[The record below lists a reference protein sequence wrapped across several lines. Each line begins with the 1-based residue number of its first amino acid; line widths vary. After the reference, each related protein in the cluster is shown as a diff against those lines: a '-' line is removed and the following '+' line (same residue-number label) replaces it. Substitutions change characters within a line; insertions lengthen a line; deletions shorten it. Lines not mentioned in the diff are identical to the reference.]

1 MDILNFTKLL
11 EYENCFDVFSK
22 PISMLLSISRVL
34 VFLVPECILKF
45 AIMISASGVGKKLK
59 STLPPDIIPTDTK
72 NIPIATMNVTYL

>member
-1 MDILNFTKLL
+1 
-11 EYENCFDVFSK
+11 
-22 PISMLLSISRVL
+22 MLLSISSVL

-45 AIMISASGVGKKLK
+45 AIIISASGVVKKLK